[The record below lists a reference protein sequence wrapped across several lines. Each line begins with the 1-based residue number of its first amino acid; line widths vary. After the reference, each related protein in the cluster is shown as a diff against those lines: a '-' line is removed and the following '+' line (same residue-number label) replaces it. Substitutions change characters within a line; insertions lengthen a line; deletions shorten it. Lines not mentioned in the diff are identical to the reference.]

1 MFGDPPLGILVPPQR
16 SESYDLL
23 DHGPSDSSKISN
35 PWPTPSRE
43 LRTSY
48 RNLTRDGTS
57 CSVIL
62 TWQTGSNCS
71 TWLKAGLGKTAQ
83 PHLHQGPLYP
93 RWTKRRRQR
102 ILNPAGYAIL
112 RTMRDQGSLA
122 ALFLPH
128 SVLWLCTDGE
138 HTTLDS
144 LTTGRSQCLSKLL
157 LDIFQQGHSNSQ
169 LDSGLR
175 TRPLSQTTQPTR
187 THHPHRGEGS

>member
-1 MFGDPPLGILVPPQR
+1 MPPQR

-23 DHGPSDSSKISN
+23 DHGPSDSSERSN
-35 PWPTPSRE
+35 PWPTPSTE

-48 RNLTRDGTS
+48 RNLTRGGSS

-71 TWLKAGLGKTAQ
+71 TWLKAGLGENSTATFAPGTAVPQ
-83 PHLHQGPLYP
+83 MEQRG
-93 RWTKRRRQR
+93 RRQR
-102 ILNPAGYAIL
+102 ILNPAGSAIL

-122 ALFLPH
+122 PLFLPH
-128 SVLWLCTDGE
+128 SVLWLCTDGRA
-138 HTTLDS
+138 HNFGFFPSRRVALNACPNC
-144 LTTGRSQCLSKLL
+144 RS
-157 LDIFQQGHSNSQ
+157 IFSSRATAIHHLIRTS
-169 LDSGLR
+169 R